1 MIKNFGKFIRHELI
15 LFFFFF
21 CFLGVGGLLLAHML
35 LEKKIERNV
44 CIFEKENRLGGK
56 IYDHFFSEA
65 PDISVGQFSVQRQ
78 KQKNCMCFS
87 DGKMSF
93 WTAPIFCTLEKR
105 QGRLE

>member
-15 LFFFFF
+15 LFFF
-21 CFLGVGGLLLAHML
+21 CSLGAGGLLLAYML
-35 LEKKIERNV
+35 LVKKIETSV

-78 KQKNCMCFS
+78 KQKNCMWFS
-87 DGKMSF
+87 DGKNV
-93 WTAPIFCTLEKR
+93 TLDCPNF
-105 QGRLE
+105 LHA

>member
-15 LFFFFF
+15 LFFFF
-21 CFLGVGGLLLAHML
+21 CSLGVGGLLLAYML

-87 DGKMSF
+87 DGKNVILDCPNF
-93 WTAPIFCTLEKR
+93 LHA
-105 QGRLE
+105 